1 MNKRFTDSAIDALEY
16 AKIMAMQMC
25 HSHVGTE
32 HILIGLAHVQGV
44 AASVLE
50 KSDIKEQKL
59 VMIVSELSAAK
70 KSSIGF
76 ERPYSE
82 YLTARAQKIL
92 ENAVVIATGTGCK
105 KAGTEHILL
114 AIIKDGGCMAN
125 QLLTSVGADISKLY
139 VESLTAQGVDPT
151 TAKNDYVA
159 YVRSL
164 RNSSRTPVTDQFGK
178 DLTRMA
184 LENKLDP
191 VIGRETQIE
200 RLLQILCRRTKNNP
214 CLIGEPGVGKTAVVE
229 GLAKRISEGR
239 VPKLLADKRVVS
251 LDLSSMVAGTKY
263 RGEFE
268 ERIKGLIN
276 EVAADRDIILF
287 IDEIHT
293 MIGAGNAE
301 GSMDAANILK
311 PALSRGMIQVI
322 GATTREEYRK
332 HFEKDAAL
340 ERRFQK
346 VEVEE
351 PTFDEC
357 LDILKGLRPNYEEH
371 HDVRISDEALTAA
384 VRLSARYIN
393 DRFLPDKAI
402 DVMDEACARK
412 KLNFFRRDD
421 EEFSRLEDRLNELL
435 KQKEECIL
443 EGDFEGALKIKKR
456 CQTIRGKLEAL
467 NTEDSEESEDG
478 ALIVNEDDIADIIS
492 GQTKV
497 PVSRLKEAE
506 SVRIAGLEDELKK
519 RVVGQDEAVSVIAK
533 AIRRGRVGLKD
544 PNRPIG
550 SFLFLG
556 PTGVGKTELSK
567 ALAAS
572 VFGSEDNMIRVDM
585 SEYMEKH
592 SVSKMIG
599 SPPGYVG
606 YDEGGQLSEMVR
618 TRPYSVILFDEI
630 EKAHSDVFNILLQV
644 LDDGRITDSRGRVVS
659 FKNTIIIMTSNA
671 GASRII
677 APKLLGFAT
686 REDENEDYKKMK
698 ENVMDE
704 VKNIFKPEFINR
716 IDDIIVFHSLTKDN
730 IKEIARIMTNE
741 IVARAKEQL
750 DIKLKLD
757 ESMIEMVAEQ
767 GFDRDYGARPL
778 RRAVQTHIEDVLS
791 QEYLAGNI
799 AQGYTVTMSYQDKK
813 TVIKKR
819 KPKNTLKE
827 A

>member
-1 MNKRFTDSAIDALEY
+1 MNKRLTDSALEALDF
-16 AKIMAMQMC
+16 AQKISYHMK
-25 HSHVGTE
+25 HNHIGTE
-32 HILIGLAHVQGV
+32 HILIGLAHTKGV
-44 AASVLE
+44 ASSVLE
-50 KSDIKEQKL
+50 KSDIDEEKL
-59 VMIVSELSAAK
+59 INIVGDLSSGK
-70 KSSIGF
+70 KSMIDISKPF
-76 ERPYSE
+76 ED
-82 YLTARAQKIL
+82 YLTTRAGKIL
-92 ENAVVIATGTGCK
+92 DNAVVIASGTGCR

-114 AIIKDGGCMAN
+114 SVIKDSGCMAN
-125 QLLTSVGADISKLY
+125 QLLVSLGADISKLY
-139 VESLTAQGVDPT
+139 VDSLTAQGLDPSA
-151 TAKNDYVA
+151 AKNDYVA
-159 YVRSL
+159 YVRNL
-164 RNSSRTPVTDQFGK
+164 RNSSRTPFTDQYGN

-184 LENKLDP
+184 VENKLDP

-200 RLLQILCRRTKNNP
+200 RLIQILCRRTKNNP

-229 GLAKRISEGR
+229 GLARRISEGR
-239 VPKLLADKRVVS
+239 VPEIIAEKRIVS

-268 ERIKGLIN
+268 ERIKGLIK
-276 EVAADRDIILF
+276 EVTEDRNIILF

-311 PALSRGMIQVI
+311 PALSRGTVQVI

-332 HFEKDAAL
+332 HFERDAAL

-346 VEVEE
+346 IEVEE
-351 PTFDEC
+351 PSFEEC
-357 LDILKGLRPNYEEH
+357 IDILKGLRSNYEDH
-371 HDVRISDEALTAA
+371 HNVMISDEAVEAA
-384 VRLSARYIN
+384 VKLSARYIN

-402 DVMDEACARK
+402 DVIDEACARK
-412 KLNFFRRDD
+412 KLNFFRKDD
-421 EEFSRLEDRLNELL
+421 EDFFKLEEKLREIL
-435 KQKEECIL
+435 KKKEECVIN
-443 EGDFEGALKIKKR
+443 GDL
-456 CQTIRGKLEAL
+456 
-467 NTEDSEESEDG
+467 DG
-478 ALIVNEDDIADIIS
+478 ARKAKTRYLRLKEKVDSMNHKDAQDDFGASLTVNADDVADIIS
-492 GQTKV
+492 GQTGV
-497 PVSRLKEAE
+497 PVSKLKESE
-506 SVRIAGLEDELKK
+506 SVRIAGLEKELKK

-544 PNRPIG
+544 PDRPIG

-592 SVSKMIG
+592 SVSKIIG

-606 YDEGGQLSEMVR
+606 FEEGGQLSEMVR
-618 TRPYSVILFDEI
+618 SKPYSVILFDEI
-630 EKAHSDVFNILLQV
+630 EKAHPDVFNILLQV
-644 LDDGRITDSRGRVVS
+644 LDDGRITDSKGRHVS

-677 APKLLGFAT
+677 SPKLLGFAT
-686 REDENEDYKKMK
+686 RDDENENYKKMK
-698 ENVMDE
+698 DSVMDE

-730 IKEIARIMTNE
+730 IKDIARIMTDK

-750 DIKLKLD
+750 DIRLKLD
-757 ESMIEMVAEQ
+757 ESMIEMVAKQ

-778 RRAVQTHIEDVLS
+778 RRAVQTHIEDALS
-791 QEYLAGNI
+791 QEYLNGNI
-799 AQGYTVTMSYQDKK
+799 GEGYTVTMSYQDGK

-819 KPKNTLKE
+819 KSKNTPKE